1 LRNLREESRVDFLGG
16 QFLLRIGIHV
26 HIRYPYLY
34 PYLYPYPYPYPGTQ
48 ADEAVWDAASLN
60 FTPTAPATNEIR
72 EAAGVIRLVE
82 NVRKSDLVL
91 SSSGDLPGQYT
102 WKFDQALPG

>member
-1 LRNLREESRVDFLGG
+1 MRNLREESRVDFFGG
-16 QFLLRIGIHV
+16 QFLLRIGIHI
-26 HIRYPYLY
+26 HIR
-34 PYLYPYPYPYPGTQ
+34 YPYPYPYPVTQ
-48 ADEAVWDAASLN
+48 ADKAVWDAASLN

-72 EAAGVIRLVE
+72 QAAGVIRLVE